1 MDGIMNSH
9 CFCILIQTCYLQ
21 RKLDK
26 RNKYLSGNTLQRYN
40 LFKPIFYIWMK
51 HSSIPQLDV
60 ELLQCLRLAY
70 ARAPHAL
77 SGSPRERALRRRC
90 GRGSAPTSTRRVST
104 RSSVCVGGQGA
115 PLPLGLPGLLHCLC
129 EVASWQLLGLGPT
142 LRSSFASC
150 FA

>member
-104 RSSVCVGGQGA
+104 RSSVCVGGA
-115 PLPLGLPGLLHCLC
+115 RLCRWAYLGCCTAYVRWLAGSCW
-129 EVASWQLLGLGPT
+129 AWGPT